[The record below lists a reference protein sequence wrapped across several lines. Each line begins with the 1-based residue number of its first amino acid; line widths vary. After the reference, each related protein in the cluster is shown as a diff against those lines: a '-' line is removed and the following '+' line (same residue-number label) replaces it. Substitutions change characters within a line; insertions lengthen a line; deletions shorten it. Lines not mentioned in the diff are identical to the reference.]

1 MLLLLLRFISQTP
14 SLRAVGNIVTGTD
27 EQTQRVLNSGALA
40 LFPALLR
47 HPKNNIQKEAAWTLS
62 NITAGKHS
70 QIQEV
75 VDAGLVPLLVEV
87 LQQVRHTLEDISF
100 LYLLAEMKKQTL
112 RPPDM
117 TQLNKYT

>member
-1 MLLLLLRFISQTP
+1 MLMLLCWLILQTP

-40 LFPALLR
+40 LFPNLLR

-62 NITAGKHS
+62 NITAGKDS

-87 LQQVRHTLEDISF
+87 LQQVRHTHWSF
-100 LYLLAEMKKQTL
+100 LYLLA
-112 RPPDM
+112 
-117 TQLNKYT
+117 

>member
-1 MLLLLLRFISQTP
+1 M
-14 SLRAVGNIVTGTD
+14 TGTD

-40 LFPALLR
+40 LFPSLLR

-62 NITAGKHS
+62 NITAGKDS

-87 LQQVRHTLEDISF
+87 LQQVRHSLEDISILYF
-100 LYLLAEMKKQTL
+100 LAKIKKTL
-112 RPPDM
+112 C
-117 TQLNKYT
+117 KYV

>member
-1 MLLLLLRFISQTP
+1 MVILFCWLISQTP

-27 EQTQRVLNSGALA
+27 EQTQRVLNSGVLA
-40 LFPALLR
+40 LFPNLLR

-62 NITAGKHS
+62 NITAGKNL

-87 LQQVRHTLEDISF
+87 LQQVRLTEGCWRP
-100 LYLLAEMKKQTL
+100 LLLSRNKQANIWTPNMSL
-112 RPPDM
+112 
-117 TQLNKYT
+117 LK

>member
-1 MLLLLLRFISQTP
+1 M
-14 SLRAVGNIVTGTD
+14 GNIVTGTD

-40 LFPALLR
+40 LFPNLLR

-75 VDAGLVPLLVEV
+75 VDAELVPLLVEV
-87 LQQVRHTLEDISF
+87 LQQVKCW
-100 LYLLAEMKKQTL
+100 LAGE
-112 RPPDM
+112 
-117 TQLNKYT
+117 Y

>member
-1 MLLLLLRFISQTP
+1 MFINELFIMPMLSRRLISQTP
-14 SLRAVGNIVTGTD
+14 SLRALGNIVTGTD

-40 LFPALLR
+40 VFPSLLR

-62 NITAGKHS
+62 NITAGKDT

-87 LQQVRHTLEDISF
+87 LQQVRQTHYRILASF
-100 LYLLAEMKKQTL
+100 TCLIEPVSK
-112 RPPDM
+112 
-117 TQLNKYT
+117 